1 MAETEKPDLKE
12 QVALLPLSPGVYQF
26 VDRSGTIIYVGKAKS
41 LRKRV
46 SSYFVQSKEHSA
58 KVRVLVK
65 QIVEIRH
72 IVVGSETDALLLEN
86 SLIKSLQPRY
96 NILLKDDK
104 TYPWIVVRREH
115 FPRVQSTR
123 ILTRD
128 GSQYFGPYGSV
139 MMQRSV
145 LDFIREVIPLRTCS
159 LNLSPTAIAK
169 GRYSVCLQYHL
180 GNCKAPCVGRQ
191 SEEEYAQLVGMVVSV
206 LKGDL
211 RPVRQYLEGEMARA
225 AGELKFELAQRY
237 KQRLDALD
245 NYAGRS
251 VIVSAKIVDV
261 DVFSLLPDDD
271 VAWCNFVRIRH
282 GSVVGVQTVKL
293 STGVGGDERDMLT
306 LAIQHIV
313 ENIISMAE
321 LAMAAGIRPII
332 CSVLPAGK
340 YPWRTEI
347 ESVPEK
353 IRDLNARLHR
363 YASDRGLIW
372 VDYYTAMDAGDGSMR
387 SEYTKDGVH
396 PTPEGYD
403 VMERVI
409 RPVLAEYLP

>member
-1 MAETEKPDLKE
+1 M
-12 QVALLPLSPGVYQF
+12 
-26 VDRSGTIIYVGKAKS
+26 
-41 LRKRV
+41 
-46 SSYFVQSKEHSA
+46 
-58 KVRVLVK
+58 
-65 QIVEIRH
+65 
-72 IVVGSETDALLLEN
+72 
-86 SLIKSLQPRY
+86 
-96 NILLKDDK
+96 
-104 TYPWIVVRREH
+104 VRREH

-123 ILTRD
+123 QLTRD
-128 GSQYFGPYGSV
+128 GSQYFGPYSSV
-139 MMQRSV
+139 MMQHSV
-145 LDFIREVIPLRTCS
+145 LEFVREVVPLRTCK
-159 LNLSPTAIAK
+159 LNLAPEQLAK

-180 GNCKAPCVGRQ
+180 GNCKGPCVGEQ
-191 SEEEYAQLVGMVVSV
+191 SEAEYAKLVDMVVAV

-211 RPVRQYLEGEMARA
+211 RPVRSYLESEMSHAA
-225 AGELKFELAQRY
+225 AGLKFELAQRY

-245 NYAGRS
+245 NYSSRS
-251 VIVSAKIVDV
+251 VIVSAKIVEV

-271 VAWCNFVRIRH
+271 VAYCNFVRTRH
-282 GSVVGVQTVKL
+282 GSIVGVYTVKL

-403 VMERVI
+403 VMERIVLPALAHW
-409 RPVLAEYLP
+409 RPAAAK